1 MSEQSDGSVT
11 VWLGHLVTGG
21 ATDAAAAGNSES
33 LPLLAGGSR
42 GPGASATA
50 ARQRDEVADEED
62 VALERVRQLRQGAAA
77 GRFPKLGGRDDLWRV
92 LVTITAR
99 KAFDQ
104 RQHENRRRRGGGK
117 VFGEDFLAR
126 PDDEGHG
133 GLDQVVGREP
143 TPAFAAQV
151 ADECRRLLSVLR
163 DDTLRQIAL
172 LRMEGYSNEQVA
184 ERLGLGLRTI
194 ERKLDLIRKTWQS
207 ADGAADA

>member
-1 MSEQSDGSVT
+1 MSEPSDGSVT

-21 ATDAAAAGNSES
+21 ATDAAAQELWERYFSRLVG
-33 LPLLAGGSR
+33 LARVRLRS
-42 GPGASATA
+42 SA
-50 ARQRDEVADEED
+50 RRVADEED
-62 VALERVRQLRQGAAA
+62 VALSAFDSFCQGAAA

-117 VFGEDFLAR
+117 VFGEDFLAH
-126 PDDEGHG
+126 PDDQGRG
-133 GLDQVVGREP
+133 GLDQFVGKEP

-151 ADECRRLLSVLR
+151 ADECRRLLSMLR
-163 DDTLRQIAL
+163 DDKLRQIAL

-184 ERLGLGLRTI
+184 ERLDLGLRTI

-207 ADGAADA
+207 AGGAANA